1 MIHRR
6 GHQKVAF
13 ILDFLSLSALQ
24 ISKFEN
30 VIQRLKKL
38 MSGPYPSDRMA
49 NVNCWKIAWGPKGG
63 KKRAFSHNP

>member
-49 NVNCWKIAWGPKGG
+49 NVNC
-63 KKRAFSHNP
+63 